1 MLASFFARFTAIWGI
16 EKEFRLKVLFLT
28 LAFFLLTFC
37 QAIWRPL
44 KTAVFISL
52 VGVKSIPDAKLFLI
66 FPLII
71 LIIFYSK
78 LVDWLRRHHIFYWF
92 TITHGIGGVLCYYF
106 LAHPIYGLT
115 NTEQSTGRIF
125 GWVFYFFLESFGAFM
140 SAVFWSFS
148 NSINKPNDAKNYY
161 GLFVAGSKVGGILGA
176 GLLYLLVVFSGVQDS
191 ILLPNALLAGSLSL
205 IAATGAIYFLMKCVP
220 GYYMHGY
227 EAAYQFEKTKIEEK
241 KSIGKSVK
249 EAFDGLIL
257 IIKNPY
263 VFGILSIVM
272 FYEVIIVIFDYL
284 VALAASAKY
293 TSAGELT
300 GYYSLYQLSMHSVG
314 FLMAL
319 FGTTPIQRFLGI
331 RFALFVCPVLSTLLV
346 FTIFFYPTPEIL
358 FFAPVTLRALN
369 YAINHP
375 TREALFIPT
384 TKAIKFKAKVWT
396 DTFGSRTAKALGSWL
411 NKHVLASFGNTT
423 ALLILALTSGW
434 IAATYFLGK
443 GFQDAVDKN
452 KVIGA
457 QDNQSDPV

>member
-1 MLASFFARFTAIWGI
+1 
-16 EKEFRLKVLFLT
+16 
-28 LAFFLLTFC
+28 
-37 QAIWRPL
+37 
-44 KTAVFISL
+44 
-52 VGVKSIPDAKLFLI
+52 
-66 FPLII
+66 
-71 LIIFYSK
+71 
-78 LVDWLRRHHIFYWF
+78 
-92 TITHGIGGVLCYYF
+92 
-106 LAHPIYGLT
+106 
-115 NTEQSTGRIF
+115 TEQGTGRIF

-176 GLLYLLVVFSGVQDS
+176 GLLYLLVVFSGVQDT
-191 ILLPNALLAGSLSL
+191 ILLPNCLLAGSLAL

-227 EAAYQFEKTKIEEK
+227 EAAYQFEKTRTQEK
-241 KSIGKSVK
+241 KSMKRSVK

-293 TSAGELT
+293 SSAGELT
-300 GYYSLYQLSMHSVG
+300 GYYSLYQLSMHSIG

-331 RFALFVCPVLSTLLV
+331 RFALFVCPVLSTVLV
-346 FTIFFYPTPEIL
+346 FTIFFYPTPEVL

-384 TKAIKFKAKVWT
+384 TKAIKFKAKAWT
-396 DTFGSRTAKALGSWL
+396 DTFGSRTAKAFGSWL
-411 NKHVLASFGNTT
+411 NKHILASFGSTT
-423 ALLILALTSGW
+423 AILILALTSGW

-443 GFQDAVDKN
+443 TFQNAVDEN

-457 QDNQSDPV
+457 QENKSDTI